1 MSDLDLFNTFIDL
14 HEKLSDRGI
23 SIILGGGLGLY
34 LKQLYLMEN
43 PVRTLID
50 ASGWPQPRSTSDID
64 IFFPLEVL
72 VSLDDMKAVRSIIDE
87 MHFEPIA
94 GNEYWRFNLPKN
106 EVKIDLLTGP
116 IVDAVKDQLKSDARR
131 ARPKG
136 DLQLHAHPVPEALDL
151 SDRLEQ
157 VGLVGLTSAKKQYP
171 STVSIP
177 SPFTYLMM
185 KVTAFGDL
193 LGNEDKNLGRHHALD
208 VYRIV
213 AMMSEE
219 QFVETKSQF
228 KLHSSSPH
236 VERVRGLVTDCFA
249 SEQSI
254 GILRMREHAFWGDNM
269 RLPDFMG
276 ALTEIISVD
285 RV

>member
-50 ASGWPQPRSTSDID
+50 D

-157 VGLVGLTSAKKQYP
+157 VVLVGSTSAKKEYS

-193 LGNEDKNLGRHHALD
+193 IENEDKDLGRHHALD

-213 AMMSEE
+213 AMMTEA
-219 QFVETKSQF
+219 QFLETKSQF
-228 KLHSSSPH
+228 ELHYSSPH
-236 VERVRGLVTDCFA
+236 VERVRGLVRDCFVKE
-249 SEQSI
+249 SGI

-269 RLPDFMG
+269 RLADFMD
-276 ALTEIISVD
+276 ALNDIIGT
-285 RV
+285 

>member
-1 MSDLDLFNTFIDL
+1 MSDLDLFNTFVDL
-14 HEKLSDRGI
+14 HDKLSVRGV

-50 ASGWPQPRSTSDID
+50 GSGWPRPRSTSDID
-64 IFFPLEVL
+64 VFFPLAVL
-72 VSLDDMKAVRSIIDE
+72 VSLDEMKAVRSVIDE
-87 MHFEPIA
+87 MHFEPIT
-94 GNEYWRFNLPKN
+94 GSEYWRFNLPQN
-106 EVKIDLLTGP
+106 EVKVDLLTGP
-116 IVDAVKDQLKSDARR
+116 IDDKVKNQLKSDSRR

-157 VGLVGLTSAKKQYP
+157 VVLTGTTSAKKQY
-171 STVSIP
+171 SSKVSIP

-193 LGNEDKNLGRHHALD
+193 LKNEDKNLGRHHALD

-213 AMMSEE
+213 AMMTEE
-219 QFVETKSQF
+219 QFVETKAQF
-228 KLHSSSPH
+228 KLHSSSPY
-236 VERVRGLVTDCFA
+236 VERVRGLATDHFTT
-249 SEQSI
+249 ERSI
-254 GILRMREHAFWGDNM
+254 GVLRMREHAFWSDNI
-269 RLPDFMG
+269 RLSDFIG
-276 ALTEIISVD
+276 ALKEIIGG
-285 RV
+285 

>member
-1 MSDLDLFNTFIDL
+1 MIDLDLFNTFNNL
-14 HEKLSDRGI
+14 HERLSDRGI

-34 LKQLYLMEN
+34 LKQLYLMGN

-50 ASGWPQPRSTSDID
+50 PSGWPQPRSTSDID
-64 IFFPLEVL
+64 VFFPLEVL

-94 GNEYWRFNLPKN
+94 GNEYWRFNLPQN
-106 EVKIDLLTGP
+106 EVKLDLLTGP
-116 IVDAVKDQLKSDARR
+116 IVDTVKDQLKSDARR

-136 DLQLHAHPVPEALDL
+136 DLQLHAHPVPEAIDL

-157 VGLVGLTSAKKQYP
+157 VGLVGLTSAKKQY
-171 STVSIP
+171 SSMVSIP

-193 LGNEDKNLGRHHALD
+193 LDNEDKNLGRHHALD

-213 AMMSEE
+213 AMMSEK
-219 QFVETKSQF
+219 QFEETKSRF
-228 KLHSSSPH
+228 EVHYSSSY
-236 VERVRGLVTDCFA
+236 VERVRTLITDCFA
-249 SEQSI
+249 MESGI
-254 GILRMREHAFWGDNM
+254 GILRMREHLFWGDNM
-269 RLPDFMG
+269 RLPNFID
-276 ALTEIISVD
+276 ALKEISGG
-285 RV
+285 

>member
-1 MSDLDLFNTFIDL
+1 MSDVDLFDTFVDL
-14 HEKLSDRGI
+14 HEKLSERGI

-34 LKQLYLMEN
+34 LKQLYLIEN

-64 IFFPLEVL
+64 VFFPLEVL
-72 VSLDDMKAVRSIIDE
+72 VSLDEMKAVRSVIDE
-87 MHFEPIA
+87 MHFEPIS
-94 GNEYWRFNLPKN
+94 GSEYWRFNLPEN

-116 IVDAVKDQLKSDARR
+116 IDDKVKNQLKSNSRR

-151 SDRLEQ
+151 SDRVEKVVLA
-157 VGLVGLTSAKKQYP
+157 GTTSAKRQY
-171 STVSIP
+171 SSKVSVP

-193 LGNEDKNLGRHHALD
+193 LDNEDKNLGRHHALD

-213 AMMSEE
+213 AMMTEE
-219 QFVETKSQF
+219 QFTETKSQF
-228 KLHSSSPH
+228 KQHSLSPY
-236 VERVRGLVTDCFA
+236 VKRVRSLVTDCFLT
-249 SEQSI
+249 EQSI
-254 GILRMREHAFWGDNM
+254 GILRMREHAFWDNNV
-269 RLPDFMG
+269 RLSDFMG
-276 ALTEIISVD
+276 ALKDIIGG
-285 RV
+285 